1 MGYLKKLAGQTAL
14 YGLSSVVPRLLNYIL
29 VPLHTRVF
37 LQEDYGIITEMYAY
51 LGFLLVFLTFGLETG
66 YFRFASK
73 EKDTDTVYSSA
84 FYTLLF
90 TSSIFILVF
99 SIFSPVISNGLG
111 YPSNPEYIYLLS
123 VVIGLDAFCAI
134 PFARLRLLN
143 KPLVF
148 SSIKIV
154 GVVINVF
161 LNFFFLKICPAYNF
175 LFKELI
181 YNPSIGITY
190 VFISNLVSSVIITVL
205 LLLFSGTIPSRFNI
219 SKVKTIM
226 LYSLPLLISGL
237 GGTTNESFD
246 RIFIKY
252 LISEES
258 NPLYQ
263 LGIYGSNVKLAVL
276 MVLFIQMYRYAA
288 EPFFF
293 SHADNKDSKSIYSN
307 MMKYFFIFT
316 LIIFLGVGLFTD
328 ILQLL
333 VGKQFREGLDVVP
346 LLLLANLFAGVFFNL
361 SIWYKLT
368 NKTWYGIY
376 YTFAGAAITVTLNII
391 LIPRIGYYGAAIA
404 RLFCYIV
411 MCILCYQ
418 GNKKFLKIPY
428 DLKAMSIHFIVGIVI
443 FIFGYFIKI
452 DQPVIYFLYRVT
464 LILFYLLFIIYFER
478 IPVKQTI
485 KTFIKWR

>member
-51 LGFLLVFLTFGLETG
+51 LGFLLVLLTFGLETG

-73 EKDTDTVYSSA
+73 EKNAESVYSSA

-90 TSSIFILVF
+90 TSTVFILLF
-99 SIFSPVISNGLG
+99 TFFSPVISTKLG
-111 YPSNPEYIYLLS
+111 YPSNPEYVYLLS
-123 VVIGLDAFCAI
+123 VVIGLDAFCSI

-161 LNFFFLKICPAYNF
+161 LNFFFLKICPSF
-175 LFKELI
+175 DFPLRETI
-181 YNPSIGITY
+181 YNPSLGITY
-190 VFISNLVSSVIITVL
+190 VFISNLASSVVVTL
-205 LLLFSGTIPSRFNI
+205 LLFIFSGTIPSKINL
-219 SKVKTIM
+219 SQVKTIL
-226 LYSLPLLISGL
+226 LYSFPLLISGL

-252 LISEES
+252 LIGQES

-263 LGIYGSNVKLAVL
+263 LGIYGANVKLAVL

-293 SHADNKDSKSIYSN
+293 SHADKKDSPEIYSN

-316 LIIFLGVGLFTD
+316 LLIFLGVSLYTD
-328 ILQLL
+328 VLQLL

-346 LLLLANLFAGVFFNL
+346 ILLLANLFAGIFFNL

-404 RLFCYIV
+404 RLICYIA
-411 MCILCYQ
+411 MCILCYY
-418 GNKKFLKIPY
+418 GGMKYYKIPY
-428 DLKAMSIHFIVGIVI
+428 DIKRMLLYLSISIVVFIL
-443 FIFGYFIKI
+443 GYFIEFESF
-452 DQPVIYFLYRVT
+452 VLHFVYRLL
-464 LILFYLLFIIYFER
+464 LILLFIYFIVFYEK
-478 IPVKQTI
+478 IPVINTI
-485 KTFIKWR
+485 KSLVRWK

>member
-51 LGFLLVFLTFGLETG
+51 LGFLLVLLTFGLETG

-73 EKDTDTVYSSA
+73 EKNAENVYSSA

-90 TSSIFILVF
+90 TSTVFILLFTYF
-99 SIFSPVISNGLG
+99 STSISSKLG
-111 YPSNPEYIYLLS
+111 YPYNPEYVYILS
-123 VVIGLDAFCAI
+123 IVIGLDAFCSI

-143 KPLVF
+143 KPIVF

-161 LNFFFLKICPAYNF
+161 LNFFFLKICPQYNF
-175 LFKELI
+175 PFKEAI
-181 YNPSIGITY
+181 YNPSLGITY
-190 VFISNLVSSVIITVL
+190 VFISNLASSIIVTL
-205 LLLFSGTIPSRFNI
+205 LLFLFSGTIPSRFNLTQ
-219 SKVKTIM
+219 VKTVL
-226 LYSLPLLISGL
+226 LYSFPLLISGI

-252 LISEES
+252 LIGEES

-263 LGIYGSNVKLAVL
+263 LGIYGANVKLAVL

-293 SHADNKDSKSIYSN
+293 SNADKKDSPEMYSS

-316 LIIFLGVGLFTD
+316 LLIFLGVSLFTD

-333 VGKQFREGLDVVP
+333 VGKEFREGLDVVP
-346 LLLLANLFAGVFFNL
+346 ILLLANLFAGVFFNL

-376 YTFAGAAITVTLNII
+376 YTFAGAIITVTLNII
-391 LIPRIGYYGAAIA
+391 LIPRIGYYGAAVA
-404 RLFCYIV
+404 RLFCYIA
-411 MCILCYQ
+411 MCILCYY
-418 GNKKFLKIPY
+418 GGKKFYKVPY
-428 DLKAMSIHFIVGIVI
+428 NIKRMGLYLVVSILVFILGYFVKFDNFLLHFVYRIILVVLFTYFIV
-443 FIFGYFIKI
+443 
-452 DQPVIYFLYRVT
+452 LY
-464 LILFYLLFIIYFER
+464 ER
-478 IPVKQTI
+478 IPVLSSI
-485 KTFIKWR
+485 KSLVKWK